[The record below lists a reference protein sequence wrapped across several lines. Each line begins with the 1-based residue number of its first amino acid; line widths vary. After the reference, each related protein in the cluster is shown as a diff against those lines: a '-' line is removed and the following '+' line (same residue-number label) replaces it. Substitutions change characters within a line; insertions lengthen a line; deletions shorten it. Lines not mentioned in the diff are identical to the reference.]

1 MQVWG
6 IETQRVSECGNPGPP
21 KKGGGM
27 IEDIREIGRMYDES
41 NKSAFAENLIKE
53 INVPLKKSDAG
64 KERYIIVLD
73 FDTNR
78 DFIEIGLKEIS
89 IVEEELKEKSEER
102 KLIKLDE
109 VIKDYVR
116 DYLWVGNNPGNIP
129 QDKLTTNNISYLLSE
144 SIPNLYKTLGE
155 GNFKSVLKEVINKFF
170 IKVNSAYFLNLN
182 KLSDFKEV
190 KAEIN
195 YLQIDDLKEFRK
207 KINKL
212 LFDYLKVKRNLTKKE
227 IILFS
232 VKINGKLPSE
242 IPEYINYIES
252 SILDEPF
259 KRSGFDGICHV
270 CGKEGIVTY
279 DTTKLPAK
287 FYITKQII
295 FSSEL
300 RGKDKDGGFSKN
312 FTICKDCYRNII
324 IGTNFINNYLS
335 SRLAGTSVWIIPSLL
350 FHSDKQF
357 NLREWT
363 DFTKGR
369 INSIRSF
376 DGFIK
381 FKDSIEEGIK
391 DFIEFEENMENYS
404 KITLLF
410 YEKAQSSFKIR
421 KVIKDIPSKRLKE
434 IGITLNEIKNFGNE
448 ALGKEER
455 GWFIGLDDIYYLFP
469 IRTDRNKAIEIRKI
483 LDFYEDLLLKRMV
496 NKKLL
501 IKEFVDLFRI
511 YHFENFSPF
520 NIKTPKNPDI
530 SMIYS
535 ILKTNL
541 LFKLLEKL
549 NMIKGGKGMEENLE
563 LLEDEV
569 KNYIKEMGY
578 SEEESALFLLGYLIG
593 DIGAEQVKEGGTSR
607 AILNKITFRGISP
620 KKLLILSND
629 IFEKLDQYNIRN
641 YFTEKVFSVMKELM
655 DKHIKNWSLDD
666 EENVYYILSGYAYNT
681 YKKMKYS
688 RQRKEE
694 KND

>member
-1 MQVWG
+1 
-6 IETQRVSECGNPGPP
+6 
-21 KKGGGM
+21 M
-27 IEDIREIGRMYDES
+27 IEAIREIGRMYDES
-41 NKSAFAENLIKE
+41 NKSAFAENLVKE
-53 INVPLKKSDAG
+53 INVPLKKSDIG
-64 KERYIIVLD
+64 KRRYIIVLD

-78 DFIEIGLKEIS
+78 DFIEIGIKEIK
-89 IVEEELKEKSEER
+89 IVEQEAKEK

-109 VIKDYVR
+109 VVKEHVR
-116 DYLWVGNNPGNIP
+116 NYLWVGNNPGNIP
-129 QDKLTTNNISYLLSE
+129 QDRLTTNNVSYLLTE
-144 SIPNLYKTLGE
+144 SIPNLYKMLEE
-155 GNFKSVLKEVINKFF
+155 GNFKSVLEEVINKFF
-170 IKVNSAYFLNLN
+170 IKVNSNYFLNLN

-190 KAEIN
+190 KAEVN
-195 YLQIDDLKEFRK
+195 YSQIDDLKEFKK
-207 KINKL
+207 KIGKL
-212 LFDYLKVKRNLTKKE
+212 FFDYLKIKRNLSKKE

-232 VKINGKLPSE
+232 VNINGKLPSE

-252 SILDEPF
+252 FILDEPF
-259 KRSGFDGICHV
+259 KRSGFRGTCHV

-300 RGKDKDGGFSKN
+300 MGKNKDSGFSKN
-312 FTICKDCYRNII
+312 FSICKDCYRNII
-324 IGTNFINNYLS
+324 IGTNFISNYLS

-363 DFTKGR
+363 NFTKGQ

-391 DFIEFEENMENYS
+391 DFIKFEDMENYS

-410 YEKAQSSFKIR
+410 YEKTQSSFKIR

-434 IGITLNEIKNFGNE
+434 IRTVLNEIKNFGNKI
-448 ALGKEER
+448 LGEEER

-469 IRTDRNKAIEIRKI
+469 IRTDKNKAVEIRKI

-496 NKKLL
+496 NKNFL
-501 IKEFVDLFRI
+501 IKEFVNLFRI

-520 NIKTPKNPDI
+520 NIRTPKNPDL

-549 NMIKGGKGMEENLE
+549 NMIRGGKNMEENLE
-563 LLEDEV
+563 LLDDEV

-578 SEEESALFLLGYLIG
+578 SEEEAALFLLGYLIG
-593 DIGAEQVKEGGTSR
+593 DIGAEQVKEGGTSK

-641 YFTEKVFSVMKELM
+641 YFTEKVFSVMKKLM
-655 DKHIKNWSLDD
+655 DKHIKNWSLSD

-681 YKKMKYS
+681 YKKIKYS